1 MKIPLQRRVTA
12 LIALSAV
19 LGSPAAAQSRGPDA
33 YAITNARI
41 VPGTGAT
48 IPRGTVV
55 IRNGLI
61 VAVGANPAVPADA
74 RIVDGAGLT
83 VYPGLI
89 DALTSLALPAPAGGG
104 GGGGRGGG
112 GGGFGPAAP
121 EPAAPSASSQPVGL
135 RPELVAAEM
144 LQPGG
149 DAVTA
154 ARNAG
159 ITAALTAPREGIFLG
174 QSVLINLAG
183 ESPQEMIVQAPV
195 GMNIAFNSLR
205 GGYPGSLLG
214 VFSALRQILL
224 DAQHYRDA
232 QVMYAKSPLGMRRP
246 AFDPSLAALQPV
258 LSREMPVVMYANS
271 HNEIERA
278 LSLAQEFNLRAIIA
292 GGQEAQKSAA
302 RLKAMNVPVL
312 LTLNLPRRM
321 TPANPDAAPE
331 PMSVL
336 RSRVEAQKTAG
347 ALAAAGVR
355 FAFQSGGLA
364 NPSDIFANV
373 RREMQNGLTADQ
385 ALRAFT
391 VAPAEILGVANRLG
405 TIEAGKIANLTITR
419 GDLFAADGRVTQVF
433 IDGRPYMAPATNV
446 AMGGPGGPGGRGGGT
461 AQTAPAADGIAVGTW
476 QLSFNLGDRTSTA
489 RLTLAQEGERVT
501 GTISSEL
508 GEAAVADGRIGANGN
523 LHFRTSIPMGAQTF
537 EAIFDGS
544 ITGAE
549 MTGYAQVAG
558 SGAIPFTGRR
568 SPPPPP
574 NEAYELASQSGTR
587 N

>member
-1 MKIPLQRRVTA
+1 MKIPLQRRITA
-12 LIALSAV
+12 LVALGVV
-19 LGSPAAAQSRGPDA
+19 LGSPLAAQTRGPDV
-33 YAITNARI
+33 YAITNARV
-41 VPGTGAT
+41 VPGNGAT

-61 VAVGANPAVPADA
+61 VAVGANVAVPADA

-89 DALTSLALPAPAGGG
+89 DALTSLALPAPAAGA

-121 EPAAPSASSQPVGL
+121 EPSGPSVSSQPPGL
-135 RPELVAAEM
+135 RPEVLVAEM
-144 LQPGG
+144 IQPGG

-159 ITAALTAPREGIFLG
+159 ITAVLTSPREGIFLG

-183 ESPQEMIVQAPV
+183 ESGQDMIVQSPV
-195 GMNIAFNSLR
+195 GLHIAFNSLR

-214 VFSALRQILL
+214 VFSALRQVLL
-224 DAQHYRDA
+224 DAQRYRDA
-232 QVMYAKSPLGMRRP
+232 QVIYGKSPLGMRRP

-258 LSREMPVVMYANS
+258 LSRELPVVMYANS
-271 HNEIERA
+271 YAEIDRA
-278 LSLAQEFNLRAIIA
+278 LNLAQEFNLRPIIA
-292 GGQEAQKSAA
+292 GGMEAQRLAP

-321 TPANPDAAPE
+321 TPASPDAAPE

-336 RSRVEAQKTAG
+336 RGRVEAQKTAG
-347 ALAAAGVR
+347 ALAAAGVK
-355 FAFQSGGLA
+355 FAFQSGGMA
-364 NPSDIFANV
+364 NPADMLANV

-391 VAPAEILGVANRLG
+391 VSPAEILGVSNRLG
-405 TIEAGKIANLTITR
+405 SIEAGKIANLTITR
-419 GDLFAADGRVTQVF
+419 GDLFAPDGRVTQVF
-433 IDGRPYMAPATNV
+433 VDGRQYMTPIATI
-446 AMGGPGGPGGRGGGT
+446 AAGRGAGGT
-461 AQTAPAADGIAVGTW
+461 AQTTPSAGGIAVGSW
-476 QLSFNLGDRTSTA
+476 QLTFNLGDRTSAAT
-489 RLTLAQEGERVT
+489 LTLTQEGERIS
-501 GTISSEL
+501 GTLSSDL
-508 GEAAVADGRIGANGN
+508 GEAAITDGTVGANGN

-537 EAIFDGS
+537 EGIFDGS

-549 MTGYAQVAG
+549 MTGTAQVAG
-558 SGAIPFTGRR
+558 SGAIPFTGKR
-568 SPPPPP
+568 SPDSGDDREPLGRTIP
-574 NEAYELASQSGTR
+574 SQLGTR

>member
-1 MKIPLQRRVTA
+1 MKIQFHRRSTT

-19 LGSPAAAQSRGPDA
+19 LGTPAAAQMRGPDA

-41 VPGTGAT
+41 VPVSGAT
-48 IPRGTVV
+48 LPRGTVV

-61 VAVGANPAVPADA
+61 TAVGANAAVPADA

-89 DALTSLALPAPAGGG
+89 DALTSLALPAAPVGGG
-104 GGGGRGGG
+104 GARGGG
-112 GGGFGPAAP
+112 GGGFGPSAP
-121 EPAAPSASSQPVGL
+121 EPAGLSVSSQPPGL
-135 RPELVAAEM
+135 RPELLVAEM
-144 LQPGG
+144 IQPGG
-149 DAVTA
+149 DALVA

-159 ITAALTAPREGIFLG
+159 ITATLTSPREGIFLG

-183 ESPQEMIVQAPV
+183 ESGRDMIVQAPV
-195 GMNIAFNSLR
+195 GMHVAFNSLR
-205 GGYPGSLLG
+205 SGYPGSLMG
-214 VFSALRQILL
+214 VFAALRQILL

-232 QVMYAKSPLGMRRP
+232 QVMYGKSPVGMRRP

-258 LSREMPVVMYANS
+258 LSREMPVVMYANTHS
-271 HNEIERA
+271 EIERA
-278 LSLAQEFNLRAIIA
+278 LNLAQEFNLRAIIA
-292 GGQEAQKSAA
+292 GGLEAQRSVA

-321 TPANPDAAPE
+321 TPANPDAPPE

-336 RSRVEAQKTAG
+336 RGRVEAQKTAG

-355 FAFQSGGLA
+355 FAFQSGGMA
-364 NPSDIFANV
+364 NPADMMANV

-391 VAPAEILGVANRLG
+391 VTPAEIFGVSNRLG

-419 GDLFAADGRVTQVF
+419 GDLFAAEGRVTQVF
-433 IDGRPYMAPATNV
+433 IDGRPYAPLPTTA
-446 AMGGPGGPGGRGGGT
+446 AAGGQGMRGAGGT
-461 AQTAPAADGIAVGTW
+461 PQTTPSAGGIAVGTW
-476 QLSFNLGDRTSTA
+476 ALTFNLGDRTSSAT
-489 RLTLAQEGERVT
+489 LTLTQEGERLA
-501 GTISSEL
+501 GAISSEL
-508 GEAAVADGRIGANGN
+508 GEAAITDGSIGANGN
-523 LHFRTSIPMGAQTF
+523 VHFRTSIPMGAQTF

-549 MTGYAQVAG
+549 MAGTAQVAG
-558 SGAIPFTGRR
+558 TGAIPFTGRR
-568 SPPPPP
+568 SPPPSP
-574 NEAYELASQSGTR
+574 ETFQTALQLGAR

>member
-1 MKIPLQRRVTA
+1 MKIPFQRRVTA

-19 LGSPAAAQSRGPDA
+19 LGSPVAAQSRGPDA

-61 VAVGANPAVPADA
+61 VAVGANPSVPADA

-135 RPELVAAEM
+135 RPELVVADM

-149 DAVTA
+149 DAVAA

-159 ITAALTAPREGIFLG
+159 ITTVLTAPREGIFLG

-195 GMNIAFNSLR
+195 GMHVAFNSLR

-214 VFSALRQILL
+214 VFSALRQIFL

-258 LSREMPVVMYANS
+258 LSREMPVVFYANS

-278 LSLAQEFNLRAIIA
+278 LNMAQEFNLRAIIA
-292 GGQEAQKSAA
+292 GGQESQKSAA

-364 NPSDIFANV
+364 SPSDIFANV

-419 GDLFAADGRVTQVF
+419 GDLFGADGRVTQVF

-446 AMGGPGGPGGRGGGT
+446 AMGGPGGRGGGT
-461 AQTAPAADGIAVGTW
+461 AQTAPSAGGIAVGTW
-476 QLSFNLGDRTSTA
+476 QLSFNFGERTSTA
-489 RLTLAQEGERVT
+489 TLVVAQEGERIT
-501 GTISSEL
+501 GTISSQL
-508 GEAAVADGRIGANGN
+508 GEAPITDGRIGANGN
-523 LHFRTSIPMGAQTF
+523 LHFRTSVPLGAQTF

-544 ITGAE
+544 ITGTE
-549 MTGYAQVAG
+549 MTGYAQVEG
-558 SGAIPFTGRR
+558 TGAIPFTGRR
-568 SPPPPP
+568 TPPPPP
-574 NEAYELASQSGTR
+574 ENQTSESASPTGAR

>member
-1 MKIPLQRRVTA
+1 MKIQLHRRVTA
-12 LIALSAV
+12 FIALTAV
-19 LGSPAAAQSRGPDA
+19 LGTPAAAQTRGPDA

-41 VPGTGAT
+41 VPGSGAT

-61 VAVGANPAVPADA
+61 TAVGPNASVPADA

-89 DALTSLALPAPAGGG
+89 DALTSLALPAAPAG

-112 GGGFGPAAP
+112 GGFGGPAAP
-121 EPAAPSASSQPVGL
+121 EPTGPSVSSQPPGL
-135 RPELVAAEM
+135 RPEVLVADM
-144 LQPGG
+144 IQPGG
-149 DAVTA
+149 DAITA

-159 ITAALTAPREGIFLG
+159 ITATLTSPREGIFLG

-183 ESPQEMIVQAPV
+183 ESGRDMIVQAPV
-195 GMNIAFNSLR
+195 GMHVAFNSLR
-205 GGYPGSLLG
+205 GGYPGSLMG

-224 DAQHYRDA
+224 DAQRYRDA
-232 QVMYAKSPLGMRRP
+232 QVMYTKSPVGMRRP

-258 LSREMPVVMYANS
+258 LAREMPVVMYANS
-271 HNEIERA
+271 YPEIERA
-278 LSLAQEFNLRAIIA
+278 LNLAQEFNLRVIIA
-292 GGQEAQKSAA
+292 GGMEAQRSAA

-336 RSRVEAQKTAG
+336 RGRVEAQKTAG
-347 ALAAAGVR
+347 ALAAAGVK
-355 FAFQSGGLA
+355 FAFQSGGMA
-364 NPSDIFANV
+364 NPADMMANV

-391 VAPAEILGVANRLG
+391 VSPAEIFGVANRLG
-405 TIEAGKIANLTITR
+405 TVETGKIANLTIAR

-433 IDGRPYMAPATNV
+433 IDGRPYAPLPTTIA
-446 AMGGPGGPGGRGGGT
+446 AGQGMRGTGGT
-461 AQTAPAADGIAVGTW
+461 AQTTPSAGGMAIGTW
-476 QLSFNLGDRTSTA
+476 QMTFNLGERTSSAT
-489 RLTLAQEGERVT
+489 LTLTQEGDRLA

-508 GEAAVADGRIGANGN
+508 GNAAITDGTVGANGN
-523 LHFRTSIPMGAQTF
+523 VHFRTSIPMGAQTF

-544 ITGAE
+544 IDGSE
-549 MTGYAQVAG
+549 MTGFAQVEG
-558 SGAIPFTGRR
+558 TGAIPFTGRK

-574 NEAYELASQSGTR
+574 ETFQTASQPGAR

>member
-1 MKIPLQRRVTA
+1 MKIPLQRRVMA
-12 LIALSAV
+12 LIALGVV
-19 LGSPAAAQSRGPDA
+19 LGSPVSAQTRGPDV

-41 VPGTGAT
+41 VPGSGTT

-61 VAVGANPAVPADA
+61 VAVGANAAVPADA
-74 RIVDGAGLT
+74 RIIDGAGLT

-89 DALTSLALPAPAGGG
+89 DALTSLALPAPPAGGG
-104 GGGGRGGG
+104 GFGRGG

-121 EPAAPSASSQPVGL
+121 EPAGPSVSSQPVGL
-135 RPELVAAEM
+135 RPEVVVAEM
-144 LQPGG
+144 IQPGG
-149 DAVTA
+149 DALTA

-159 ITAALTAPREGIFLG
+159 FTTALTSPREGIFLG

-183 ESPQEMIVQAPV
+183 ETPRDMIVQAPV
-195 GMNIAFNSLR
+195 GMHVAFNSLR
-205 GGYPGSLLG
+205 GGYPGSLMG
-214 VFSALRQILL
+214 VFAALRQNLL
-224 DAQHYRDA
+224 DAQRYRDA
-232 QVMYAKSPLGMRRP
+232 QVMYGKSPLGMRRP
-246 AFDPSLAALQPV
+246 VFDPSLAALQPV
-258 LSREMPVVMYANS
+258 LTREMPVVMYANS
-271 HNEIERA
+271 YAEIDRA
-278 LSLAQEFNLRAIIA
+278 LNLAQEFNLRPIIA
-292 GGQEAQKSAA
+292 GGMEAQRLAP

-312 LTLNLPRRM
+312 LTLNLPRRT
-321 TPANPDAAPE
+321 TPASPDAQPE

-336 RSRVEAQKTAG
+336 RARVEAQKTAG

-364 NPSDIFANV
+364 NPADVFANV

-405 TIEAGKIANLTITR
+405 TVEVGKIANLTITR
-419 GDLFAADGRVTQVF
+419 GDLFAPDGRVTQVF
-433 IDGRPYMAPATNV
+433 VDGRQYMSPAPAV
-446 AMGGPGGPGGRGGGT
+446 AGDGPGMRGGPGAT
-461 AQTAPAADGIAVGTW
+461 AQPTPSAGGIAAGTW

-489 RLTLAQEGERVT
+489 TLVLSQEGERLS
-501 GTISSEL
+501 GTITSEI
-508 GEAAVADGRIGANGN
+508 GAAPITDGTIGANGN
-523 LHFRTSIPMGAQTF
+523 VHFRTSIPMGTQSF
-537 EAIFDGS
+537 EGIFDGS

-549 MTGYAQVAG
+549 MAGTAQVAG

-574 NEAYELASQSGTR
+574 ETSQSASQPGTR